1 MRWRSAATRP
11 EIRAAL
17 PPLSVALPAREMAP
31 GSEYVVT
38 AGLLLLVTGFLLWW
52 WPVLALGPIALLG
65 LLARISLADRATDI
79 GRRAEQ
85 GRIATVFAEIAATIE
100 GHAHDLDGAL
110 ALQGELLELER
121 DWASADIEAD
131 EILVRARSLR
141 LRASAKERIEDVT
154 SAETLGRLRR
164 LQRRLGTEGP
174 GTS

>member
-1 MRWRSAATRP
+1 M
-11 EIRAAL
+11 
-17 PPLSVALPAREMAP
+17 
-31 GSEYVVT
+31 VT

-164 LQRRLGTEGP
+164 LQRRLGLRDRARLDASDPLNHHCTNLAG
-174 GTS
+174 GLVAGSGLRGSHLGGS